1 MLKAMWAICKKELR
15 QFFGSLTGY
24 LSLLLFLLLNGLFL
38 FVFPDTGVFE
48 FGYADMSRFFEISPW
63 ILLMLVPAIT
73 MRSFSDEMRSGT
85 WEVLR
90 TRPIGLSPLIAGKFA
105 AAMAIVLSAV
115 LPTLLYV
122 YTISRLSAGGID
134 LGGIAGSYIGLLLLA
149 ATFAAVGTYC
159 SAQTPNALAA
169 FLMSAF
175 ACFTLFSAFGSLST
189 LASLPAGVGYY
200 VELLGIEAHYRSVSR
215 GVVDSRDL
223 VYFLSLTSLFLFLT
237 ARKLSRP

>member
-1 MLKAMWAICKKELR
+1 
-15 QFFGSLTGY
+15 
-24 LSLLLFLLLNGLFL
+24 
-38 FVFPDTGVFE
+38 
-48 FGYADMSRFFEISPW
+48 
-63 ILLMLVPAIT
+63 
-73 MRSFSDEMRSGT
+73 
-85 WEVLR
+85 
-90 TRPIGLSPLIAGKFA
+90 
-105 AAMAIVLSAV
+105 V

-223 VYFLSLTSLFLFLT
+223 VYFLSLTFLFLFLT